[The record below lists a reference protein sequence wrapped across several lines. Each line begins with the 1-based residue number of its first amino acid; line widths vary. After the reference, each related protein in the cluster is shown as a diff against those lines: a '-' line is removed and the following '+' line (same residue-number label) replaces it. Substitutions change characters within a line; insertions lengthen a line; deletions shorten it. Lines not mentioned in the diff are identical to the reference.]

1 MNRAALSLG
10 LLFGSLLG
18 GYLAQRWLRPR
29 APGRAERASEFL
41 KRVQVL
47 GFAPALLLLSFW
59 ALDLSHRRLM
69 ALPAL
74 GIASHFIGGAWALG
88 LARWLRLDPR
98 ATGSLVVCGMFTNLA
113 SFGGLLNLT
122 LLGERAFILAMFFR
136 CLEPIFY
143 YTVGFAVANFFG
155 TGQRP
160 AVGPVLR
167 ETFSRRETW
176 VPLTGLL
183 AGTMLWAS
191 PWDRPA
197 WLGTINSGLVLAA
210 SVSLMGAVGLSVRPG
225 RLRYH
230 LREAAGAAAIKF
242 AGIPLILITLAW
254 ALGFGRLEQGLPLKM
269 VAIMASM
276 PVAFNA
282 LIPPTLF
289 GLDEDLSNSCWLFTT
304 AAMLVVV
311 PVLARVIA

>member
-1 MNRAALSLG
+1 MNRALSSLG
-10 LLFGSLLG
+10 LLFGSLAC
-18 GYLAQRWLRPR
+18 GYLVQRWLRPR
-29 APGRAERASEFL
+29 APGRAEQASEFL

-69 ALPAL
+69 GLPAL
-74 GIASHFIGGAWALG
+74 GLASHLIGGSWALG
-88 LARWLRLDPR
+88 VARWLRLERR
-98 ATGSLVVCGMFTNLA
+98 AAGSLVICGMFTNLA
-113 SFGGLLNLT
+113 SFGGLLNLL

-136 CLEPIFY
+136 CLEPLFY
-143 YTVGFAVANFFG
+143 YTVGFAVANCYG
-155 TGQRP
+155 TGQ
-160 AVGPVLR
+160 GPTVRQTLGD
-167 ETFSRRETW
+167 TFSRRETLI
-176 VPLTGLL
+176 PLGGLGGGML
-183 AGTMLWAS
+183 LWAS
-191 PWDRPA
+191 PWPRPE
-197 WLGTINSGLVLAA
+197 WLGLINSALVVAA
-210 SVSLMGAVGLSVRPG
+210 SASLMVAVGLSVRPG

-230 LREAAGAAAIKF
+230 LREALGAAAIKF
-242 AGIPLILITLAW
+242 IGIPLILIAAAW
-254 ALGFGRLEQGLPLKM
+254 ALGFGHLENGLPLKM

-311 PVLARVIA
+311 PVLARVVA